1 MSKTLLKLNNI
12 EKVYGDTQVLKGVSL
27 EIEENEFFTLL
38 GPSGCGK
45 TTLLRII
52 GGFEEATSGEIV
64 FDDRNIAS
72 LPPYKR
78 EMNTVF
84 QNNAL
89 FPFLNVYDNI
99 AFGLKIKKLDKEEIK
114 EKVTDALKLVGL
126 SGYEMRAIDSLS
138 GGQQQR
144 VAIARALVNEPKLL
158 LLDEPFGA
166 LDAKLRKEM
175 QTEIKKIQKEVGITF
190 IFVTHDQEEAM
201 TLSDQIAVMNDGVIM
216 QLGSPMDIYNEPQNR
231 FVAEFIG
238 DSNIMEGTMPRDLL
252 VRFDGVDWECVDK
265 GFGENEEVEVVIRP
279 EDFDVVEPEDGK
291 VSGEIISKVFMGV
304 HYEYI
309 VKTAVREYTVQTT
322 EDYEVGRV
330 IGLDIDPF
338 DIQVM
343 HKNV

>member
-27 EIEENEFFTLL
+27 EIQENEFFTLL

-52 GGFEEATSGEIV
+52 GGFEEATNGQVV
-64 FDDRNIAS
+64 FDDQDITDI
-72 LPPYKR
+72 PPFKR

-89 FPFLNVYDNI
+89 FPFLNVFDNI
-99 AFGLKIKKLDKEEIK
+99 AFGLKIKKLPKEEI
-114 EKVTDALKLVGL
+114 EKKVYNSLKLVGL
-126 SGYEMRAIDSLS
+126 KGYEMRSIDSLS

-175 QTEIKKIQKEVGITF
+175 QTEIKKIQQEVGITF

-201 TLSDQIAVMNDGVIM
+201 TLSDKIAVMNDGVIM
-216 QLGSPMDIYNEPQNR
+216 QIGTNIDIYNEPQNR

-238 DSNIMEGTMPRDLL
+238 DSNIMEAVMPSDLH
-252 VRFDGVDWECVDK
+252 VVFDGVDWECVDK
-265 GFGENEEVEVVIRP
+265 GFAKDEEVEVVIRP
-279 EDFDVVEPEDGK
+279 EDFQVVSSDDGK

-309 VKTAVREYTVQTT
+309 VKTAVREYIVQTT
-322 EDYEVGRV
+322 EDYEVGKK
-330 IGLDIDPF
+330 IGLDIDPY

-343 HKNV
+343 HKSV

>member
-12 EKVYGDTQVLKGVSL
+12 EKVYGDAQVLKGVSL
-27 EIEENEFFTLL
+27 EIAENEFFTLL

-64 FDDRNIAS
+64 FDDQNIAS
-72 LPPYKR
+72 VPPYKR

-89 FPFLNVYDNI
+89 FPFLNVMDNI
-99 AFGLKIKKLDKEEIK
+99 AFGLKIKKMDKEEI
-114 EKVTDALKLVGL
+114 EKKVRDALKLVGL
-126 SGYEMRAIDSLS
+126 SGYEQRAIDSLS

-175 QTEIKKIQKEVGITF
+175 QNEIKKIQQEVGITF

-201 TLSDQIAVMNDGVIM
+201 TLSDKIAVMNDGVVM
-216 QLGSPMDIYNEPQNR
+216 QLGTPMDIYNEPQNR

-238 DSNIMEGTMPRDLL
+238 DSNIIEAVMPTDK
-252 VRFDGVDWECVDK
+252 VVVIDGIEWECVDT
-265 GFGENEEVEVVIRP
+265 GFLPGEEVEVVIRP
-279 EDFDVVEPEDGK
+279 EDFDVVAPEAGI
-291 VSGEIISKVFMGV
+291 VSGMITSKVFMGV

-309 VKTAVREYTVQTT
+309 VTTEQREYTVQTT
-322 EDYEVGRV
+322 EDYEIEKEVG
-330 IGLDIDPF
+330 LTIDPF

-343 HKNV
+343 HKTV